1 MCSLPA
7 IKKVTKIIFAYDVRH
22 HPGSALCRHLL
33 YQNKIIMA
41 TLKAIDQVS
50 WVAENNTNVW
60 AKFMAWTDS
69 QKPNHTLW
77 FFITLI
83 GQGVLFLPIPAI
95 LMYYYDAPIGVLA
108 VTMVCFFTTIIANM
122 GGEGIRTTLTLLAA
136 STLIHI
142 VMVLAFVF

>member
-1 MCSLPA
+1 M
-7 IKKVTKIIFAYDVRH
+7 TKIIFRH
-22 HPGSALCRHLL
+22 DARHGAGGRFCRHLL
-33 YQNKIIMA
+33 YQNKTIMA

-50 WVAENNTNVW
+50 WTAEHHTENNFNLWT
-60 AKFMAWTDS
+60 KFIAWTDS

-83 GQGVLFLPIPAI
+83 GQGVLFLPVPAV

-136 STLIHI
+136 STIIH
-142 VMVLAFVF
+142 VAMVLAFVF